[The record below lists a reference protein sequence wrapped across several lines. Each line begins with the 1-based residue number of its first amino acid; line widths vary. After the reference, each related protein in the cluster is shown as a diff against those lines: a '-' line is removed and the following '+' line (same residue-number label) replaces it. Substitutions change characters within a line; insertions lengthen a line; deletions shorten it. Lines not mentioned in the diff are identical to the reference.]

1 MSSSTPSHSPAF
13 LSRRNLLRAGG
24 GLGLAAVGLGL
35 GTGAASA
42 AVPASSRFDL
52 TEPSYDLFRG
62 KTLHDST
69 VQQGFVFDN
78 VNRRLFVVQRR
89 DGSSETAGDLCVTQ
103 LDFDGNQV
111 GYMHLAGFG
120 HGVSIGAQAVGTST
134 YLWTETDT
142 SGSGYGTRLARFKFT
157 SGTTLTNTSSALTKY
172 TPVAGATSYTCATD
186 PVNNR
191 LIVRYLLDGDRYIS
205 VHSLS
210 AAAAGDFGNP
220 LARFVMPT
228 LDTASSVFQGYTAYG
243 QYLYVLTGTSYEA
256 NGNIVDSEVTAI
268 DLNTGKVAQGPV
280 LTKAGSTLTFRE
292 PEGLAIY
299 QTAAGEVRLFLGF
312 ASGEAGDR
320 RSNLFYKNALV

>member
-1 MSSSTPSHSPAF
+1 M
-13 LSRRNLLRAGG
+13 
-24 GLGLAAVGLGL
+24 
-35 GTGAASA
+35 
-42 AVPASSRFDL
+42 
-52 TEPSYDLFRG
+52 
-62 KTLHDST
+62 
-69 VQQGFVFDN
+69 QQGFVFDN

-89 DGSSETAGDLCVTQ
+89 DGTSETAGDLCVTQ

-111 GYMHLAGFG
+111 GYMYLTGFG

-134 YLWTETDT
+134 YLWTETDAST
-142 SGSGYGTRLARFKFT
+142 SGYGTRLARFKFT
-157 SGTTLTNTSSALTKY
+157 SGTTLTTSSSALTKY

-186 PVNNR
+186 PVNDR

-210 AAAAGDFGNP
+210 AAASGDFSSP
-220 LARFVMPT
+220 LSRFVMPT
-228 LDTASSVFQGYTAYG
+228 VSTASSVFQGYTAYG

-280 LTKAGSTLTFRE
+280 LTQAGSTLSFRE
-292 PEGLAIY
+292 PEGMAVY
-299 QTAAGEVRLFLGF
+299 RTVAGEVRLFLGF